1 MSNVA
6 LELTNVRK
14 KIKNKEIIKD
24 VNLTVRQGEVYG
36 FIGPNGAGKT
46 TTIRMIVGLM
56 DMTEGEIKVL
66 GKSIEKEY
74 KDAARNLGAIVENPE
89 MYPFMTGRQ
98 NLRHFA
104 RMYEDVPKGRVEE
117 VVSLVGLDQAIDE
130 KVSKYSLGM
139 RQRLGIAQAILHKPA
154 VLILDEPTN
163 GLDPAGIREI
173 RDYIRRLAVEDNV
186 AVMISSHLLSEI
198 ELMCDRIGII
208 KHGELITEQ
217 SVKEVS
223 EETEETEIKV
233 ILDVKEIEAAI
244 DVLSSLELQGEK
256 EGSQLV
262 SLMPRESI
270 PQVVNKLVEAGL
282 TVYGITGVKPSLEDQ
297 FLELTGGISLSNFFS
312 LLYNELFKIYIRKST
327 WVMYIILGLIA
338 IGGAIIMSS
347 IDDVQ
352 PTNYTDNWQEELQEE
367 NETLQKDNEEFGY
380 SFNDEQIMKN
390 EYLLENDI
398 RPLNYGA
405 WQYTL
410 ENVGLVAIVSLL
422 TIIIGSTLYQ
432 TNTNGEQL
440 NYC

>member
-1 MSNVA
+1 
-6 LELTNVRK
+6 
-14 KIKNKEIIKD
+14 
-24 VNLTVRQGEVYG
+24 
-36 FIGPNGAGKT
+36 
-46 TTIRMIVGLM
+46 
-56 DMTEGEIKVL
+56 
-66 GKSIEKEY
+66 
-74 KDAARNLGAIVENPE
+74 
-89 MYPFMTGRQ
+89 
-98 NLRHFA
+98 
-104 RMYEDVPKGRVEE
+104 MYEDVPKGRVEE

-297 FLELTGGISLSNFFS
+297 FLELTGGN
-312 LLYNELFKIYIRKST
+312 
-327 WVMYIILGLIA
+327 II
-338 IGGAIIMSS
+338 
-347 IDDVQ
+347 
-352 PTNYTDNWQEELQEE
+352 E
-367 NETLQKDNEEFGY
+367 
-380 SFNDEQIMKN
+380 
-390 EYLLENDI
+390 
-398 RPLNYGA
+398 
-405 WQYTL
+405 
-410 ENVGLVAIVSLL
+410 
-422 TIIIGSTLYQ
+422 
-432 TNTNGEQL
+432 
-440 NYC
+440 